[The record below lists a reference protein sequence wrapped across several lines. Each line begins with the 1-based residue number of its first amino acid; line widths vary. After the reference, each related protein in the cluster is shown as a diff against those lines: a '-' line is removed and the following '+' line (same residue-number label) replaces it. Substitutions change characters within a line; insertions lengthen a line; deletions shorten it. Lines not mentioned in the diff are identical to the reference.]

1 VQELYR
7 GTHWPPHAQVSL
19 LDVEDPDYP
28 LWPTGGMAALL
39 NPKAVVIATAHPIDE
54 KPVEVVVY
62 SAPAQPD
69 GVPLLATA
77 IEVGNKGLSLGDTET
92 EYMHIDWPSGR
103 TQILVYRNSGASALP
118 VDIIYVAFVLDYD
131 FI

>member
-1 VQELYR
+1 
-7 GTHWPPHAQVSL
+7 
-19 LDVEDPDYP
+19 
-28 LWPTGGMAALL
+28 MAALL

-69 GVPLLATA
+69 GVPLLATV
-77 IEVGNKGLSLGDTET
+77 IEVGNKGLRLGDTEIA
-92 EYMHIDWPSGR
+92 YMHIDWPSGR
-103 TQILVYRNSGASALP
+103 TQVLVYRNSGASALP
-118 VDIIYVAFVLDYD
+118 VDIIYVAFVLDND